1 MAFDFIGYF
10 AVPFLTVALSR
21 ETALFSTNF
30 SSIRTANHR
39 QGEFLVWSFFS
50 SSTCSSA
57 SCHFF
62 TEEAFRAA
70 ENGTVCCFFSW
81 AAASFS

>member
-39 QGEFLVWSFFS
+39 QEKLSLQYGNKKDAGKETDKTKQTKQNRKREERRWSF
-50 SSTCSSA
+50 
-57 SCHFF
+57 
-62 TEEAFRAA
+62 RRYL
-70 ENGTVCCFFSW
+70 GKK
-81 AAASFS
+81 

>member
-39 QGEFLVWSFFS
+39 QGEFLVWSFLLLIYLLF
-50 SSTCSSA
+50 CFLP
-57 SCHFF
+57 FF